1 MLEIRGLHARYGSI
15 EALQG
20 TSLEVREGELVGL
33 VGHNGVG
40 KSTTLKA
47 IAGVLKPSGGEIRW
61 LGEPLRGGAAHTIAA
76 GIAYVPEDRRIF
88 GGLTVEENLH
98 LGATTR
104 GDGEVAA
111 DVERE
116 LERFPSLRRLF
127 KRRAGNLSGGE
138 QQMLAI
144 SRALLSRPKLL
155 LLDEPTL
162 GLAPIVIDTLF
173 QTIASLR
180 DEGLT
185 VLLVEQNVAKT
196 IKVADRAY
204 VMAPGGRI
212 ELEGAA
218 AELERSDAFRAG
230 YLSLAPAGTRGAHTT
245 TKAVTA

>member
-1 MLEIRGLHARYGSI
+1 MLSVRDLRASYGSI

-20 TSLEVREGELVGL
+20 TTLEVREGELVGL

-47 IAGVLKPSGGEIRW
+47 IAGVLKPTGGAIEW
-61 LGEPLRGGAAHTIAA
+61 LGEPLRGGAAATIRA

-88 GGLTVEENLH
+88 GGLSVEENLR

-104 GDGEVAA
+104 ASDTAGVAA
-111 DVERE
+111 DTERE
-116 LERFPSLRRLF
+116 LERFPALKKLY

-144 SRALLSRPKLL
+144 SRALISRPKLL

-173 QTIASLR
+173 ATIARLR

-218 AELERSDAFRAG
+218 RELERSDAFRAG
-230 YLSLAPAGTRGAHTT
+230 YLSLAPTT

>member
-1 MLEIRGLHARYGSI
+1 MLAVKDLRARYGPI

-47 IAGVLKPSGGEIRW
+47 IAGVLRPSGGTIEW
-61 LGEPLRGGAAHTIAA
+61 LGAPLRGGAAATIRA

-88 GGLTVEENLH
+88 AGLTVEENLR

-104 GDGEVAA
+104 TDADAVAA
-111 DVERE
+111 DIERE
-116 LERFPSLRRLF
+116 LERFPPLRKLLT
-127 KRRAGNLSGGE
+127 RRAGNLSGGE

-144 SRALLSRPKLL
+144 SRALLSRPRLL

-162 GLAPIVIDTLF
+162 GLAPIIIDTLF
-173 QTIASLR
+173 ETIARLR
-180 DEGLT
+180 DEGVT

-196 IKVADRAY
+196 VRIADRLY

-212 ELEGAA
+212 ERSGPA
-218 AELERSDAFRAG
+218 AELERSPEFRAG
-230 YLSLAPAGTRGAHTT
+230 YLSLAPAHER
-245 TKAVTA
+245 KAVTP

>member
-1 MLEIRGLHARYGSI
+1 MLEIRELRARYGSI

-47 IAGVLKPSGGEIRW
+47 VAGVLRPSGGEIRW
-61 LGEPLRGGAAHTIAA
+61 LGEPLTGGAAATIAA

-88 GGLTVEENLH
+88 GGLTVEENLR

-104 GDGEVAA
+104 RDGA
-111 DVERE
+111 DAVEADIAHE
-116 LERFPSLRRLF
+116 LERFPSLRRLLT
-127 KRRAGNLSGGE
+127 RRAGNLSGGE

-173 QTIASLR
+173 ASIAALR

-212 ELEGAA
+212 ELEGPA
-218 AELERSDAFRAG
+218 AELERSEAFRAG
-230 YLSLAPAGTRGAHTT
+230 YLSLAPTRPM
-245 TKAVTA
+245 KAVTA

>member
-1 MLEIRGLHARYGSI
+1 MLSVRDLRASYGSI

-47 IAGVLKPSGGEIRW
+47 IAGVLKPTGGRIEW
-61 LGEPLRGGAAHTIAA
+61 LGEPLRGGAAATIRA

-88 GGLTVEENLH
+88 GGLSVEENLR

-104 GDGEVAA
+104 SDADGVAA

-116 LERFPSLRRLF
+116 LERFPALKKLY

-144 SRALLSRPKLL
+144 SRALISRPKLL

-173 QTIASLR
+173 ATIASLR

-185 VLLVEQNVAKT
+185 VLLVEQNVRKT
-196 IKVADRAY
+196 IQVADRAY

-218 AELERSDAFRAG
+218 RELERSDAFRAG
-230 YLSLAPAGTRGAHTT
+230 YLSLAPAAAPGQ

>member
-1 MLEIRGLHARYGSI
+1 MLEIRELRARYGSI

-47 IAGVLKPSGGEIRW
+47 VAGVLKPSGGEIRW
-61 LGEPLRGGAAHTIAA
+61 LGEPLRGGAAGTIAA

-88 GGLTVEENLH
+88 GGLTVEENLR

-104 GDGEVAA
+104 ADGA
-111 DVERE
+111 DAVEADIARE
-116 LERFPSLRRLF
+116 LERFPSLRRLLT
-127 KRRAGNLSGGE
+127 RRAGNLSGGE

-144 SRALLSRPKLL
+144 SRALLSRPRLL

-173 QTIASLR
+173 ETIAALR

-230 YLSLAPAGTRGAHTT
+230 YLSLAPTRQM
-245 TKAVTA
+245 KAVTA